1 MNTICAEELGASVNF
16 APRGTFSQDC
26 GQGRKL
32 AWAAWLNFQL
42 CLDFL
47 SVPLLNFFVLC
58 SRAEVLLLWV
68 LGLFFF
74 FFFPVWDFFSISEC
88 TQSGE
93 INQQVLQ
100 LCIAAPQSIWNVWVA
115 FRNYFQKFD
124 LLLQG
129 KQLRSLHVR
138 G

>member
-16 APRGTFSQDC
+16 ARRGTFSQDC

-68 LGLFFF
+68 LGLFFC
-74 FFFPVWDFFSISEC
+74 FFSCMGFLLDFRMHTKWGNKSASFAAVYCSTTVNMEC
-88 TQSGE
+88 LGCFE
-93 INQQVLQ
+93 
-100 LCIAAPQSIWNVWVA
+100 
-115 FRNYFQKFD
+115 K
-124 LLLQG
+124 LLP
-129 KQLRSLHVR
+129 KI
-138 G
+138 